1 MSDVPDSIRDAL
13 RGRYRVE
20 RLLGEGGMATVYL
33 AQDERH
39 DRLVAVKVLRPELAA
54 TIGVERFNREIAIAA
69 RLNHPHILPLLDSG
83 PLDLGP
89 GRPASIFYVMPYVE
103 GESLRDRLLREG
115 KLPAPVALRLARE
128 VADAL
133 DHAHRHGVIHRDI
146 KPENILL
153 SEQHAV
159 VADFG
164 IARALDQ
171 ASAGTITHPGQA
183 IGTPAYM
190 SPEQV
195 TGEREI
201 DGRTDLYALGCTL
214 FEMLSGQS
222 PWSGG
227 TVSAMLTRRLAE
239 PPPRI
244 RTLDPSISAAVET
257 ALLKALAREPELRFS
272 TPADFAAA
280 LETTGSQPISLIPR
294 GRRRTALVAAVGLLA
309 VVLFG
314 LTRLAGVGHADAIT
328 SIAIAP
334 SALAARDSSIG
345 YLTEGIQGE
354 VANLLRRLPQLRV
367 TAPSVVSQL
376 QRQKPDLSYLQLG
389 EQLKVAAVL
398 TWDLTMARDSVLVF
412 AELLKI
418 PGGDLLWS
426 LRYAQPKAE
435 LATLQGTLARMVS
448 DSLRLQLTGV
458 EYATMTRRPT
468 ASAEAYDLY
477 LRGQQLYLRSSPLN
491 AGNARILSDSALHYT
506 KAAIVIDPNFG
517 EPQGL
522 LATLYFVQAF
532 RGWGPFAEYMDS
544 SAVVGRRAFAL
555 DSTLGDPWVNMITG
569 AIYLDDDWTAAR
581 TASERALRAANHDPQ
596 VLFYA
601 GIVFGEVEGQ
611 LDTAIAL
618 ARRAAELQPATL
630 FLNTLGDLY
639 MRAGKY
645 DSAVSVLRR
654 ALEFDPSVPGPRRR
668 LIMSLEHLKR
678 YDEAIGARRQGG
690 DSAGAAVYARA
701 LADAG
706 PAGYERVRREDLQ
719 RQLLPLLAP
728 VSRPYKLPDD
738 TVPQLRE
745 EKIAER
751 YAQLGEWSKAMDWVL
766 AEFAHRPRRFRLFVT
781 NPLYDGLR
789 SDPRFLPLVR
799 KEGLEAVL
807 RR

>member
-83 PLDLGP
+83 TLDLGP

-115 KLPAPVALRLARE
+115 KLPAPVAVRLARE

-214 FEMLSGQS
+214 FEMLSGQA

-244 RTLDPSISAAVET
+244 RTLDPSVPPAVET
-257 ALLKALAREPELRFS
+257 ALLKALAREPDQRFS
-272 TPADFAAA
+272 TPAEFATA
-280 LETTGSQPISLIPR
+280 LETTGSQTITVIPR
-294 GRRRTALVAAVGLLA
+294 GRRRTALVAAAALLA

-328 SIAIAP
+328 SLVIAP
-334 SALAARDSSIG
+334 DSAESSVA
-345 YLTEGIQGE
+345 YLSEGIQEG
-354 VANLLRRLPQLRV
+354 VASLLRRVPQLRI
-367 TAPSVVSQL
+367 TAPSLVAQL
-376 QRQKPDLSYLQLG
+376 RRQQPTMDYLQLG
-389 EQLKVAAVL
+389 ERLKVAAVL
-398 TWDLTMARDSVLVF
+398 TWRLRRDGDSVRVS
-412 AELLKI
+412 AELFRV
-418 PGGDLLWS
+418 PGGELEWTVQ
-426 LRYAQPKAE
+426 YARPFADV
-435 LATLQGTLARMVS
+435 ASIQGETARMIA
-448 DSLRLQLTGV
+448 DSLQLQLTGS
-458 EYATMTRRPT
+458 ERATMARRPT
-468 ASAEAYDLY
+468 VSAEAYAHYLKARQFY
-477 LRGQQLYLRSSPLN
+477 LRGVPLG
-491 AGNARILSDSALHYT
+491 AADARLLMDSAAHY
-506 KAAIVIDPNFG
+506 AHASLALDPNFAA
-517 EPQGL
+517 PSGL
-522 LATLYFVQAF
+522 LGTYYFVTAF
-532 RGWGPFAEYMDS
+532 RGWGPFAEYQDS
-544 SAVVGRRAFAL
+544 AKALSQRALAI
-555 DSTLGDPWVNMITG
+555 DSTLGDPWIDLLSR
-569 AIYLDDDWTAAR
+569 AIYLDDDWTAATNGAHQAIR
-581 TASERALRAANHDPQ
+581 LSSHDAP
-596 VLFYA
+596 VLQFA
-601 GIVFGEVEGQ
+601 GIVLGEVEGR

-618 ARRAAELQPATL
+618 LRTAADLEPSLPV
-630 FLNTLGDLY
+630 LNTLGDLL
-639 MRAGKY
+639 MRAGQY

-654 ALEFDPSVPGPRRR
+654 TLELDPSVPGPRRR
-668 LIMSLEHLKR
+668 LILSLEHLKR
-678 YDEAIGARRQGG
+678 YDEAIGVRRQGG
-690 DSAGAAVYARA
+690 DSAGAAAFARA
-701 LADAG
+701 FVDEG
-706 PAGYERVRREDLQ
+706 QAGYDRVRRDELN
-719 RQLLPLLAP
+719 RQLAPLLAP
-728 VSRPYKLPDD
+728 LNRPYKLPDD

-751 YAQLGEWSKAMDWVL
+751 YALLGEWSKAMDWVL
-766 AEFAHRPRRFRLFVT
+766 AEYSHRPRRFRLFVT

-799 KEGLEAVL
+799 KEGLEALL

>member
-1 MSDVPDSIRDAL
+1 MDDVPDSIREAL
-13 RGRYRVE
+13 RGRYRIE

-39 DRLVAVKVLRPELAA
+39 DRRVAVKVLRPELAA
-54 TIGVERFNREIAIAA
+54 TIGVERFNREIGIAA

-83 PLDLGP
+83 TLDLGQ
-89 GRPASIFYVMPYVE
+89 GRPASAFYVMPFVT

-115 KLPAPVALRLARE
+115 KLPVPVALRLARE

-133 DHAHRHGVIHRDI
+133 DHAHRHGVVHRDI

-164 IARALDQ
+164 IARALDE
-171 ASAGTITHPGQA
+171 AAAGGITRTGQA
-183 IGTPAYM
+183 VGTPTYM

-195 TGEREI
+195 TGERVI
-201 DGRTDLYALGCTL
+201 DGRTDQYALGCTL
-214 FEMLSGQS
+214 FEMLSGQP

-227 TVSAMLTRRLAE
+227 TITSLVARRLAE

-244 RTLDPSISAAVET
+244 RTLEPTVPIQVER
-257 ALLKALAREPELRFS
+257 ALLKSLAREAEQRFK

-280 LETTGSQPISLIPR
+280 LETTGTTEFTTQR
-294 GRRRTALVAAVGLLA
+294 KRRRTLMLLVAAALPVA
-309 VVLFG
+309 IFG
-314 LTRLAGVGHADAIT
+314 LTRLTRVGHADAIT

-334 SALAARDSSIG
+334 SAVPANDSSIS

-367 TAPSVVSQL
+367 TAPSLVAQL
-376 QRQKPDLSYLQLG
+376 QRQQPNLNNLQLG

-398 TWDLTMARDSVLVF
+398 TWDLRKARDSVLVS

-418 PGGDLLWS
+418 PSGDLLWS

-458 EYATMTRRPT
+458 EYATITRRPT

-491 AGNARILSDSALHYT
+491 AANARHLADSSVSYV
-506 KAAIVIDPNFG
+506 KAAIAIDPNFVAA
-517 EPQGL
+517 QGL

-532 RGWGPFAEYMDS
+532 RGWGPFGEYMDS

-555 DSTLGDPWVNMITG
+555 DSTIGDPWVNMITR
-569 AIYLDDDWTAAR
+569 AIYLDDDWTVAEATVR
-581 TASERALRAANHDPQ
+581 RAMRAASHDPQ
-596 VLFYA
+596 VLLYS
-601 GIVFGEVEGQ
+601 GLVFGEVEGL
-611 LDTAIAL
+611 LDSAIVL
-618 ARRAAELQPATL
+618 ARRAVEMQPATL

-639 MRAGKY
+639 MRSGRY

-668 LIMSLEHLKR
+668 LIQSLEHLNR
-678 YDEAIGARRQGG
+678 YDEAIGVRRQGG
-690 DSAGAAVYARA
+690 DSVGAAAYAKGFA
-701 LADAG
+701 EGGA
-706 PAGYERVRREDLQ
+706 AGYEKVRREDLQ
-719 RQLLPLLAP
+719 RQLAVLLAP
-728 VSRPYKLPDD
+728 LSRPYKLPDD

-745 EKIAER
+745 ERIAAL

-766 AEFAHRPRRFRLFVT
+766 TEYSHRPRRFRLFVT
-781 NPLYDGLR
+781 NPLYHDLDK
-789 SDPRFLPLVR
+789 DPRFRPLLR
-799 KEGLEAVL
+799 KEGLEGFF

>member
-244 RTLDPSISAAVET
+244 RTLDPSISPAVET

-294 GRRRTALVAAVGLLA
+294 GRRRTALVAAAGLLA

-334 SALAARDSSIG
+334 DTPDSSTA
-345 YLTEGIQGE
+345 YLSEGVLDA
-354 VANLLRRLPQLRV
+354 VADLLRRVPQLRI
-367 TAPSVVSQL
+367 TAPSLVAQVLRQQPGL
-376 QRQKPDLSYLQLG
+376 NVEELGQR
-389 EQLKVAAVL
+389 LKVGAIL
-398 TWDLTMARDSVLVF
+398 TWSLRRAGDSLALN
-412 AELLKI
+412 AELLRV

-426 LRYAQPKAE
+426 ARYRRRMADVLALQSEIAE
-435 LATLQGTLARMVS
+435 TIT
-448 DSLRLQLTGV
+448 DSLRLKLTGD
-458 EYATMTRRPT
+458 ERATLARRPT
-468 ASAEAYDLY
+468 TSSVAYELY
-477 LRGQQLYLRSSPLN
+477 LRGRRFYLLATPFGVRGGQQLADSIRYYAEKALAVDSSF
-491 AGNARILSDSALHYT
+491 AGPRALIANYHFLSAVRGWHQPFASAFDSALAVGR
-506 KAAIVIDPNFG
+506 AALARDSTSGDAWELVADP
-517 EPQGL
+517 Q
-522 LATLYFVQAF
+522 LYFFDDWIAAK
-532 RGWGPFAEYMDS
+532 RLLER
-544 SAVVGRRAFAL
+544 AVAL
-555 DSTLGDPWVNMITG
+555 SPTHPGSWVYY
-569 AIYLDDDWTAAR
+569 AIYL
-581 TASERALRAANHDPQ
+581 
-596 VLFYA
+596 
-601 GIVFGEVEGQ
+601 GEVEGR
-611 LDTAIAL
+611 LDSAIAV
-618 ARRAAELQPATL
+618 ARHGVELDATPL
-630 FLNTLGDLY
+630 TLNTLGDLY
-639 MRAGKY
+639 MRARRY
-645 DSAVSVLRR
+645 DSATAVLQRSI
-654 ALEFDPSVPGPRRR
+654 ALDSSVPGPRIR
-668 LIMSLEHLKR
+668 L
-678 YDEAIGARRQGG
+678 
-690 DSAGAAVYARA
+690 VTT
-701 LADAG
+701 
-706 PAGYERVRREDLQ
+706 YERVGLYAEALAARRAWQGERLVAPFAEGLARSGAAGYRAALEVNLRARIDSLA
-719 RQLLPLLAP
+719 RQVGGPREYPRDTLPPIPETRIALL
-728 VSRPYKLPDD
+728 YG
-738 TVPQLRE
+738 
-745 EKIAER
+745 
-751 YAQLGEWSKAMDWVL
+751 QLGDWKSATDWVL
-766 AEFAHRPRRFRLFVT
+766 KEYQLRPKRLRLWLT
-781 NPLYDGLR
+781 HPDMQGLR
-789 SDPRFLPLVR
+789 GDPRFLALIRRENLEGLLVR
-799 KEGLEAVL
+799 
-807 RR
+807 

>member
-1 MSDVPDSIRDAL
+1 MSDVPDSIREAL
-13 RGRYRVE
+13 RGRYRIE

-39 DRLVAVKVLRPELAA
+39 DRRVAVKVLRPELAA
-54 TIGVERFNREIAIAA
+54 TIGVERFNREIGIAA

-83 PLDLGP
+83 TLDLGQ
-89 GRPASIFYVMPYVE
+89 GRPASVYYVMPFVE

-115 KLPAPVALRLARE
+115 KLPVPVALRLARE
-128 VADAL
+128 IADAL

-171 ASAGTITHPGQA
+171 ASAGSITHTGQA
-183 IGTPAYM
+183 IGTPTYM

-195 TGEREI
+195 TGERVI

-214 FEMLSGQS
+214 FEMLSGQP

-227 TVSAMLTRRLAE
+227 TMSSLVARRLAE
-239 PPPRI
+239 PPPRV
-244 RTLDPSISAAVET
+244 RTLEPSVSPAVEK
-257 ALLKALAREPELRFS
+257 ALLKALAREPEQRFN
-272 TPADFAAA
+272 TPAEFAAA
-280 LETTGSQPISLIPR
+280 LETTGSQASLAIPR
-294 GRRRTALVAAVGLLA
+294 GRRRAVLLVAAALLA
-309 VVLFG
+309 VGIFG
-314 LTRLAGVGHADAIT
+314 LTQLVGVGHADTIS
-328 SIAIAP
+328 SIALAP
-334 SALAARDSSIG
+334 SALAVKDSSIG

-367 TAPSVVSQL
+367 TAPSVVAQL
-376 QRQKPDLSYLQLG
+376 QRQQPDLSYLQLG
-389 EQLKVAAVL
+389 EKLKVAAVL
-398 TWDLTMARDSVLVF
+398 TWDLTTARDSVVVSS
-412 AELLKI
+412 ELLRI

-426 LRYAQPKAE
+426 LRYAQPRSE

-468 ASAEAYDLY
+468 SSAEAYDLY
-477 LRGQQLYLRSSPLN
+477 LRGQQLYLRAGPLN
-491 AGNARILSDSALHYT
+491 AANARLLADSSVFYT
-506 KAAIVIDPNFG
+506 KAAIAIDPNFA

-522 LATLYFVQAF
+522 LATLYFVRAF

-544 SAVVGRRAFAL
+544 SAAVGRRAFAL
-555 DSTLGDPWVNMITG
+555 DSTLGDPWVNMITR
-569 AIYLDDDWTAAR
+569 AIYLDDDWTTAR
-581 TASERALRAANHDPQ
+581 AASERALRAASHDPQ
-596 VLFYA
+596 VLIYS

-618 ARRAAELQPATL
+618 ARRGVEQQPVTL

-690 DSAGAAVYARA
+690 DSAGAAAYARA

-706 PAGYERVRREDLQ
+706 PAGYERIRREDLE
-719 RQLLPLLAP
+719 RQLAALLVP

-751 YAQLGEWSKAMDWVL
+751 YALLGEWSKAMDWVL
-766 AEFAHRPRRFRLFVT
+766 AEYSHRPRRFRLFVT
-781 NPLYDGLR
+781 NPLYRGLDR
-789 SDPRFLPLVR
+789 DPRFLPLVR
-799 KEGLEAVL
+799 KEKLEAIY
-807 RR
+807 RG